1 MDYLTRLKAAYREH
15 AGIEIA
21 SGLSP
26 YHFNNY
32 RDAPF
37 THYLREGTSLTEN
50 LGISLWELLV
60 LERFCRAQTPRSI
73 FIIGNGLGWSAIAL
87 AMMNLDAFVVAID
100 PQIGIE
106 LTNRIAFRERLS
118 CIAVQGSSPADCA
131 RIIREYC
138 PCQPDFVLIDGLHS
152 NEQIALDFNATFAI
166 SGREATYFFHD
177 IVNFDLFEGL
187 SQISETGRSCAMTTH
202 LLLCTPSGMAVVAR
216 NDAPQAVRDAI
227 ELFSPSAGEIIAIGK
242 ASETAVAGAWLEYVQ
257 SRRGVHQ
264 A

>member
-37 THYLREGTSLTEN
+37 THYLRGGTSLTEN

-60 LERFCRAQTPRSI
+60 LERFCRAQAPRSI

-87 AMMNLDAFVVAID
+87 AMMNLDAYVVVID

-118 CIAVQGSSPADCA
+118 CIAVQGSSPEDNA

-138 PCQPDFVLIDGLHS
+138 PCKPDFVLIDGLHS
-152 NEQIALDFNATFAI
+152 NEQIVFDFNATFAI

-177 IVNFDLFEGL
+177 IVNFNLFGGL
-187 SQISETGRSCAMTTH
+187 LQISEAGRSCAMTTR
-202 LLLCTPSGMAVVAR
+202 LLLCTPSGMAVVVRA
-216 NDAPQAVRDAI
+216 DAPQAVHDAI
-227 ELFSPSAGEIIAIGK
+227 ELFSASAEEIIAIGN
-242 ASETAVAGAWLEYVQ
+242 ASQTPVAGTWLEYVRHRTQ
-257 SRRGVHQ
+257 GG
-264 A
+264 